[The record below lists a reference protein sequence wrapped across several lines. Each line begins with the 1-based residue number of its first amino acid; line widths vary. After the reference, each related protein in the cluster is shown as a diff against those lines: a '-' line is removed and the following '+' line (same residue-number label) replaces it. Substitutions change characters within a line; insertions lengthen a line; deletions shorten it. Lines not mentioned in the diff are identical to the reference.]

1 MPRTHSYSIKE
12 NDLILDAV
20 AASFGRTYTLKVKDM
35 PAEDKPREKLVAQGP
50 RALSTQELIAI
61 VLGTGTKKEGVLEIA
76 ARIANEYGEKTLA
89 HQDDA
94 EKMAADLDIPLHHA
108 GQIVAVSELGRRFFE
123 KKQGR
128 AAIIR
133 TPQEVYDYVADMRDL
148 PKEHLRG
155 IYLNAHHLVI
165 HEETISI
172 GTVASSMVHP
182 REVFKP
188 AIEYGAA
195 GIILVHNHPSGIL
208 TPSDSD
214 VEITRQIVAV
224 GKMMGINLIDHV
236 IVAKDGFQSVEVN
249 YE

>member
-1 MPRTHSYSIKE
+1 MLSRHSYSIKE

-20 AASFGRTYTLKVKDM
+20 SNSLGRTYTLKVKDL
-35 PAEDKPREKLVAQGP
+35 PIEDKPREKLLAHGP
-50 RALSTQELIAI
+50 RALSTQDLIAV

-76 ARIANEYGEKTLA
+76 QRIASEYGEKTLA

-94 EKMAADLDIPLHHA
+94 QKMSADLDISLFHA
-108 GQIVAVSELGRRFFE
+108 AQIVAVSELGRRFFE

-133 TPQEVYDYVADMRDL
+133 TPKEVFDYVADMRDL

-155 IYLNAHHLVI
+155 IYLNSHHLVI

-172 GTVASSMVHP
+172 GTVTSSMVHP

-188 AIEYGAA
+188 AIEYGAS
-195 GIILVHNHPSGIL
+195 GIILVHNHPSGIS
-208 TPSDSD
+208 TPSQSD
-214 VEITRQIVAV
+214 IEITEQIIVAGKIV
-224 GKMMGINLIDHV
+224 GIHVIDHV
-236 IVAKDGFQSVEVN
+236 IVTKEGFQSIQAQ